1 MNSDDVKKI
10 KEQYPEGTRI
20 YLDEDMD
27 DPQGVPAGTCGTVTG
42 VDDIGNIAMAWDI
55 GSSLNLLP
63 DIDHFHIIT

>member
-1 MNSDDVKKI
+1 MNSDEVKIRK
-10 KEQYPEGTRI
+10 KLYTEGTRI
-20 YLDEDMD
+20 CLDEDMD

-42 VDDIGNIAMAWDI
+42 VDDIGSIAMAWDI

>member
-27 DPQGVPAGTCGTVTG
+27 DPQSVPAGTCGTVTG